1 MSGLKELWMGSTSL
15 GVVGL
20 AAAVSAIVTAF
31 FLGFAAAG
39 LGAAAVLG
47 SGFLGLA
54 VLLVAVTL
62 GCLGASM
69 SGWGEGIGCGG
80 VLAKTLTRPLGRRGS
95 TPHPGPSR

>member
-1 MSGLKELWMGSTSL
+1 MSSAQAWRRRWSRRSEISSSELKELWVGSTSL

-20 AAAVSAIVTAF
+20 AAAVSTIATA

-54 VLLVAVTL
+54 VLLLAVTL
-62 GCLGASM
+62 GCLGASVT
-69 SGWGEGIGCGG
+69 GWGGGIGCGG
-80 VLAKTLTRPLGRRGS
+80 
-95 TPHPGPSR
+95 